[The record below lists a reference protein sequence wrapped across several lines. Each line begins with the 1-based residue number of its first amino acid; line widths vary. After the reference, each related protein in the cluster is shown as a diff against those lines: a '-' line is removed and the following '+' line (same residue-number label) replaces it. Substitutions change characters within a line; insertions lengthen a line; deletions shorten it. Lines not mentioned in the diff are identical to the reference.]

1 MRPEGCLGEN
11 VYKMMHRHL
20 GKVVAGA
27 AIAVTATAVM
37 VGVTLPS
44 NASGQDKGAAAG
56 REGGPQGSTAEQSQ
70 SGPPQPAVVE
80 SAPAQGK
87 TGTGRDPLTDDEM
100 KRAEQLALPR
110 SFRKSSENVTGGT
123 GPQRLATDL
132 AELAPDEVAEAAP
145 PRRAEVSYYDY
156 GDDSYV
162 TKTVDLDSGKVVQTD
177 TQHGV
182 QPPPSRDEAREAA
195 RLLIA
200 DKLGDGLKRDYKDA
214 TGRALTGPDQLTLTG
229 FVYRVDEENAGPA
242 ALADCGTHRCIRL
255 FSKVVNGQWID
266 TRQLVIDLS
275 ARTVH
280 RLG

>member
-11 VYKMMHRHL
+11 VRTIMHRHL

-27 AIAVTATAVM
+27 AVAVTATAVM

-44 NASGQDKGAAAG
+44 DASGQEKGAAAG
-56 REGGPQGSTAEQSQ
+56 RDGGPQSSTAEQGGSARQ
-70 SGPPQPAVVE
+70 QPAVVE
-80 SAPAQGK
+80 SAPEQGK
-87 TGTGRDPLTDDEM
+87 TGTGRDPLTDDET
-100 KRAEQLALPR
+100 KRAEQLAVNR
-110 SFRKSSENVTGGT
+110 SLRDSGENVTGGK

-132 AELAPDEVAEAAP
+132 AELSPEEVAQADP

-156 GDDSYV
+156 KDDSYV
-162 TKTVDLDSGKVVQTD
+162 IKTVDLASGKVEHTE

-214 TGRALTGPDQLTLTG
+214 TDRALTGPDQLTVTG

-242 ALADCGTHRCIRL
+242 ALADCGKHRCVRL
-255 FSKVVNGQWID
+255 FTRVTGGQWID

-275 ARTVH
+275 DRTVH

>member
-1 MRPEGCLGEN
+1 
-11 VYKMMHRHL
+11 MMHRHL

-44 NASGQDKGAAAG
+44 DASGQERGAKGD
-56 REGGPQGSTAEQSQ
+56 GGPQGSTAEQSQ
-70 SGPPQPAVVE
+70 SPRQRPAVVE
-80 SAPAQGK
+80 SAPEQGR

-100 KRAEQLALPR
+100 KRAQTIALTR
-110 SFRKSSENVTGGT
+110 GFRDSSENVTGGK
-123 GPQRLATDL
+123 GPQRLAVDL
-132 AELAPDEVAEAAP
+132 EELSPQEAAEADP

-156 GDDSYV
+156 KDDTYV
-162 TKTVDLDSGKVVQTD
+162 TKTVDLASGKVVHTD
-177 TQHGV
+177 TQRGV
-182 QPPPSRDEAREAA
+182 QPPPTREEASEAV

-200 DKLGDGLKRDYKDA
+200 DKLGAGLKADYKDA
-214 TGRALTGPDQLTLTG
+214 TSRALTGPDQLTVTG

-242 ALADCGTHRCIRL
+242 ALADCGKHRCVRL
-255 FSKVVNGQWID
+255 FTKVVNGPWID

-275 ARTVH
+275 DRTVH